1 MVDHLCMRP
10 GPAQGAGV
18 AESGI
23 AGGALLGADPRGDR
37 HPDLE
42 PVAGVFRQPRA
53 VLGALVDVVHVVGD
67 GPTELT
73 PHRHDA
79 AVAGQHRAIIGR
91 RRGRR
96 LGGNLFGRLVIA
108 ALEHRAHR
116 VPQAADPALVLD
128 RLLAGHVDRGQGPG
142 RDRLAVLLGAGRAQ
156 GLEHRLDVQ
165 HLGIVE
171 LHVLHDHHPVAG
183 LGLLRQHHGGQRR
196 QAGQGQQRGGFHW
209 RWEQGHGN
217 SVGSDERK
225 GLNITRPRRSCPPHL
240 GRTRAQR
247 WQPVPPKGPTRSKI
261 AGLSPS
267 HSPMTLR
274 LHNNLTRQL
283 EPFTP
288 LDPACPTLYVCGPT
302 VYNYVHIGNARGPVV
317 FGVLA
322 DLLRRRFGA
331 LRYARNITDVDDK
344 INTAARE
351 QGVPISTIT
360 DRFAAAYRED
370 MAALGVVP
378 PDIEPEVTAH
388 MPQIITM
395 IEQLIASGH
404 AYAAEGHVLFAVASF
419 DGYGKLSRRD
429 PEEML
434 AGARVD
440 VAPYKRDP
448 GDFVLWKPS
457 SDDLPGWESPWGRG
471 RPGWHIE
478 CSAMAAAHLGE
489 TIDIHAGGVDL
500 QFPHHENEIAQSEC
514 AHGGKI
520 FARFWLHNGMLNFG
534 GAKMS
539 KSLGNIERV
548 HDLVRQHPPEAL
560 RLALLSAHYRQPLDW
575 SDGLIEQSVRT
586 LDRLYGTL
594 RELASIEASAVIPAT
609 VEATLDDDLNTPQA
623 LAEVARIAADARR
636 ATDPAEQARLKGE
649 LLGAGLALGLLQ
661 ADPAQWFGTAAGND
675 GDDARIQGLIDER
688 AAAKQARDF
697 ARSDAIRDQ
706 LAAEGIVLEDTPQ
719 GVRWSRKRG

>member
-1 MVDHLCMRP
+1 
-10 GPAQGAGV
+10 
-18 AESGI
+18 
-23 AGGALLGADPRGDR
+23 
-37 HPDLE
+37 
-42 PVAGVFRQPRA
+42 
-53 VLGALVDVVHVVGD
+53 
-67 GPTELT
+67 
-73 PHRHDA
+73 
-79 AVAGQHRAIIGR
+79 
-91 RRGRR
+91 
-96 LGGNLFGRLVIA
+96 
-108 ALEHRAHR
+108 
-116 VPQAADPALVLD
+116 
-128 RLLAGHVDRGQGPG
+128 
-142 RDRLAVLLGAGRAQ
+142 
-156 GLEHRLDVQ
+156 
-165 HLGIVE
+165 
-171 LHVLHDHHPVAG
+171 
-183 LGLLRQHHGGQRR
+183 
-196 QAGQGQQRGGFHW
+196 
-209 RWEQGHGN
+209 
-217 SVGSDERK
+217 
-225 GLNITRPRRSCPPHL
+225 
-240 GRTRAQR
+240 
-247 WQPVPPKGPTRSKI
+247 
-261 AGLSPS
+261 
-267 HSPMTLR
+267 MTLR

-322 DLLRRRFGA
+322 DLLRRRFGG

-344 INTAARE
+344 INNAARE

-388 MPQIITM
+388 IPQIITM
-395 IEQLIASGH
+395 IEQLIANGH

-419 DGYGKLSRRD
+419 EGYGKLSRRD

-457 SDDLPGWESPWGRG
+457 SNDLPGWESPWGRG

-500 QFPHHENEIAQSEC
+500 QFPHHENELAQSEC

-586 LDRLYGTL
+586 LDGLYRAI
-594 RELASIEASAVIPAT
+594 REFANVDATPVIPQA
-609 VEATLDDDLNTPQA
+609 VEDALNDDLNTPKVLA
-623 LAEVARIAADARR
+623 ILAESARKLRHAGA
-636 ATDPAEQARLKGE
+636 PAGGPDYPREGEKLAQLSRLKGE

-661 ADPAQWFGTAAGND
+661 ADPAQWFGTAASDD
-675 GDDARIQGLIDER
+675 GEDARIQGLIDER